1 MDITEQIEAYLLDEM
16 SAEEAAAFERLRASD
31 PDLDQKVVLHEQFIK
46 QMKDYGEHRKLI
58 SEMNA
63 IHSSLDIESIREEVI
78 PFGQKVRTMW
88 KKYRVNG
95 AVAASVALM
104 AVFTTLFST
113 GYFNKSTS
121 IRSDYNALRREWSRD
136 INTKVKRS
144 QNEILQNI
152 NATTKEPS
160 APSLF
165 GGTGFALNTEGYI
178 VTNYHVVKGA
188 DSIYIEDNDGN
199 SFKTRTV
206 YVHPSYDIA
215 VLKVTD
221 TSFRL
226 PKSLPYSF
234 KKASADLGLDVYTL
248 GYPKDDITYTRGY
261 LSSKSGYAG
270 DTLAYQVDISV
281 NGGNSGGPL
290 LDSKGNIVGV
300 VNAKQDRTDGASF
313 AIKSAYLLEAID
325 AIPKDSLGRKVSV
338 NTKNSIASLNRSE
351 QIKKIGN
358 YIYMVKVY

>member
-1 MDITEQIEAYLLDEM
+1 MDITERIEAYLQDEM
-16 SAEEAAAFERLRASD
+16 SAEEAAAFEQLRASD
-31 PDLDQKVVLHEQFIK
+31 PDLDQKVVMHEQFMKQIK
-46 QMKDYGEHRKLI
+46 EYGENRKLI
-58 SEMNA
+58 AEMNA
-63 IHSSLDIESIREEVI
+63 IHSRLDVAAVKEDVI
-78 PFGQKVRTMW
+78 PFELKVRTLW
-88 KKYRVNG
+88 KKYRMSS
-95 AVAASVALM
+95 AVAASVAVL
-104 AVFTTLFST
+104 AVFATLFST
-113 GYFNKSTS
+113 GYFNKGKS

-136 INTKVKRS
+136 INNKVKRS

-152 NATTKEPS
+152 NATSKEPS
-160 APSLF
+160 TPSLF

-178 VTNYHVVKGA
+178 VTNYHVVKDA
-188 DSIYIEDNDGN
+188 DSVYIEDNDGK
-199 SFKTRTV
+199 SFKTTIV

-221 TSFRL
+221 SSFKL
-226 PKSLPYSF
+226 PKSLPYVF
-234 KKASADLGLDVYTL
+234 KRAGADLGLDVYTL

-261 LSSKSGYAG
+261 LSSKSGYDG

-290 LDSKGNIVGV
+290 LDAKGNVVGV

-313 AIKSAYLLEAID
+313 AIKSTYLLEAID

-338 NTKNSIASLNRSE
+338 NTKNTLASLNRGD

>member
-1 MDITEQIEAYLLDEM
+1 MDITEQIEAYLLNEM
-16 SAEEAAAFERLRASD
+16 SADEAAAFERLRASD

-58 SEMNA
+58 SDMNA
-63 IHSSLDIESIREEVI
+63 IHSKLDVASIREEVM
-78 PFGQKVRTMW
+78 PFELKVRTMW

-95 AVAASVALM
+95 AVAASVALL

-113 GYFNKSTS
+113 GYFSKGTS

-152 NATTKEPS
+152 NAAPKAPS

-188 DSIYIEDNDGN
+188 DSVYIEDNDGN
-199 SFKTRTV
+199 SYKTTTV

-221 TSFRL
+221 GSFKL

-234 KKASADLGLDVYTL
+234 KKSVADLGLDVYTL

-290 LDSKGNIVGV
+290 LDSKGNVVGV

-325 AIPKDSLGRKVSV
+325 AIPKDSLGKKVSV
-338 NTKNSIASLNRSE
+338 NTKNTLASLNRSE

>member
-1 MDITEQIEAYLLDEM
+1 MDITEQIEAYLQDEM

-31 PDLDQKVVLHEQFIK
+31 PELDQKVVLHEQFMK
-46 QMKDYGEHRKLI
+46 QLKEYGENRKLI

-63 IHSSLDIESIREEVI
+63 IHSRLDINAIKHEAI
-78 PFGQKVRTMW
+78 PFEAKVRTMW

-95 AVAASVALM
+95 AVAASVAIL

-136 INTKVKRS
+136 INTKVQRS

-152 NATTKEPS
+152 NASSQAPS
-160 APSLF
+160 TPSLF

-188 DSIYIEDNDGN
+188 DSVYIEDNEGN
-199 SFKTRTV
+199 SFKTTTI

-215 VLKVTD
+215 VLKVND
-221 TSFRL
+221 QSFKF

-234 KKASADLGLDVYTL
+234 KKSGADLGLDVYTL
-248 GYPKDDITYTRGY
+248 GYPKDDLVYSRGY

-290 LDSKGNIVGV
+290 LDSKGNVVGV

-313 AIKSAYLLEAID
+313 AIKSAYLLEAIE
-325 AIPKDSLGRKVSV
+325 AIPTDSSGRKVSV
-338 NTKNSIASLNRSE
+338 NTKNTLASLNRGD